1 MTSPKIAAPLVCLLA
16 CIASLLAVAA
26 ASAEDGMEWQFN
38 KASDTKAVHLV
49 YGVPETDNVQVSGI
63 CEPVSGA
70 GAKASSITFGTDIG
84 DLENG
89 KEVTLRFSGGGFD
102 HALPGQIHRASGE
115 EGLSGVLVAVEH
127 GDPLWTAMDEK
138 ESLDYLVPGYR
149 AASLDLTR
157 GRSKIKEFVQ
167 ACRSSAETQTM
178 AEAGAAPA
186 KSDDDEKEAFE
197 SAKELGTVEA
207 WEAFLANY
215 SSGFRAD
222 LARAY
227 IKKLGDQPQAPS
239 PAAPPEAATATL
251 DDFPM
256 TAASWG
262 GIVRSGPGRSYA
274 KVGSLTENQPVTL
287 LARTDVVEDGY
298 PWFKL
303 DFGGKTGFQW
313 GGILCSTGAE
323 RPDLFKTCTPA
334 AAKPAPTKAAPVKAA
349 PPPAAKKKTVTRC
362 GKSQVLIEGKCIA
375 KRDAASYCGPGYRL
389 QGNKC
394 VQGYAKP
401 KPQKQLPT
409 WQLEAIAKGC
419 RPGQGWN
426 PQEGC
431 HEND

>member
-1 MTSPKIAAPLVCLLA
+1 M
-16 CIASLLAVAA
+16 
-26 ASAEDGMEWQFN
+26 
-38 KASDTKAVHLV
+38 
-49 YGVPETDNVQVSGI
+49 SGI

-222 LARAY
+222 LPRALYQEARR
-227 IKKLGDQPQAPS
+227 
-239 PAAPPEAATATL
+239 PAAGSL
-251 DDFPM
+251 
-256 TAASWG
+256 
-262 GIVRSGPGRSYA
+262 PGRSARSGDRDARRFPDDRGFVGRHCPLGSGA
-274 KVGSLTENQPVTL
+274 KLRQGRQL
-287 LARTDVVEDGY
+287 DG
-298 PWFKL
+298 
-303 DFGGKTGFQW
+303 
-313 GGILCSTGAE
+313 
-323 RPDLFKTCTPA
+323 
-334 AAKPAPTKAAPVKAA
+334 KPAGNAARA
-349 PPPAAKKKTVTRC
+349 
-362 GKSQVLIEGKCIA
+362 
-375 KRDAASYCGPGYRL
+375 D
-389 QGNKC
+389 
-394 VQGYAKP
+394 
-401 KPQKQLPT
+401 
-409 WQLEAIAKGC
+409 GC
-419 RPGQGWN
+419 RRGRLSVVQARLWR
-426 PQEGC
+426 
-431 HEND
+431 